1 LTQAALSS
9 VHGSK
14 FAPLSDGQKQIELR
28 FDFVLRDKASK
39 TGSGE
44 EVTLEMLGVI
54 RIVAS
59 PPVMTIQNSSV
70 AAK

>member
-1 LTQAALSS
+1 
-9 VHGSK
+9 VIR
-14 FAPLSDGQKQIELR
+14 PL
-28 FDFVLRDKASK
+28 K